1 MADSPKPDDG
11 ESGGNKTY
19 TVVLRCADAH
29 FRVPAGRGILIQPIT
44 SDYGDFELKL
54 LTRTDQ
60 VDGIETPIPREIWI
74 EVTGPAPSL
83 AIAVNIASAT
93 ANNFVRQVA
102 FAANAWHGVIKVHL
116 AYDSSAGRQ
125 EREFF
130 QNWIPD
136 ERGLPRQA
144 REIDPDLMYR
154 LLESIA
160 KASNREKPRIIRAI
174 TQYTDALQYWK
185 LGNDLYAL
193 AHLYMG
199 VEAIT
204 ETVIRWELQRRG
216 LKKRK
221 ELEVELNGPA
231 AESLLLRLA
240 TFFYVLAG
248 GSRKETLGSWAR
260 LELVFRGDKE
270 IYLTAKRASDRLEHG
285 VAAHQ
290 DVQRLAEK
298 CVAKTAMYLRESILF
313 QLQLSESDLD
323 ALTSK
328 PYKQPTNTG
337 GFERQFLATI
347 VSDDDDIAAPGQA
360 YPLVRWEFK
369 LRHFSI
375 AEDGRHK
382 MRVTQNMTPLIG
394 EDAEMRLERVHFA
407 GSTETTH
414 SDVEI
419 KVNKR
424 EPDAS
429 EGGVITALNRPD
441 DAKWLQPLG
450 GLISNCN
457 SIRRLSKFWIH
468 KLSIPIEDDASHFD
482 FSENVRLI
490 SDFLSESGI
499 EVEFVG
505 RCKTEWQRALELD
518 EVRVAFAGATTDGN
532 GLNFFDELFEGQE
545 KAMTDIKALQKL
557 VDKSVE
563 LAQLLVALLD
573 EVLESLGM
581 LSDDGSAEEAKNDT
595 GQG

>member
-1 MADSPKPDDG
+1 MANSPKSDDG
-11 ESGGNKTY
+11 GSGSNKTY

-29 FRVPAGRGILIQPIT
+29 FRVPAGHGILIRPIK

-60 VDGIETPIPREIWI
+60 IDGIETPIPREIWI
-74 EVTGPAPSL
+74 ELTGPAPSL

-93 ANNFVRQVA
+93 ANDFVRQVA
-102 FAANAWHGVIKVHL
+102 FAANAWHGVINVHL

-125 EREFF
+125 ERDFF
-130 QNWIPD
+130 QNWVPD

-154 LLESIA
+154 LLESIT
-160 KASNREKPRIIRAI
+160 KTSQREKPRISRAI

-204 ETVIRWELQRRG
+204 ETVIRAELRRRG

-221 ELEVELNGPA
+221 ELEIELNGPP

-240 TFFYVLAG
+240 TYFYVLAG

-298 CVAKTAMYLRESILF
+298 CVAKTAMYLRESILS
-313 QLQLSESDLD
+313 QLNMSESDLD

-328 PYKQPTNTG
+328 PYEQPTNTG

-347 VSDDDDIAAPGQA
+347 VSDDDEIAAPDQA

-369 LRHFSI
+369 LRDFSI
-375 AEDGRHK
+375 AEDGTQK
-382 MRVTQNMTPLIG
+382 MRVTQNMIPLIG
-394 EDAEMRLERVHFA
+394 ESAEMRLERVHFA

-414 SDVEI
+414 SEVEI
-419 KVNKR
+419 KVDKR
-424 EPDAS
+424 GPDAS
-429 EGGVITALNRPD
+429 GANI
-441 DAKWLQPLG
+441 KLQF
-450 GLISNCN
+450 N
-457 SIRRLSKFWIH
+457 
-468 KLSIPIEDDASHFD
+468 
-482 FSENVRLI
+482 
-490 SDFLSESGI
+490 
-499 EVEFVG
+499 
-505 RCKTEWQRALELD
+505 Q
-518 EVRVAFAGATTDGN
+518 AT
-532 GLNFFDELFEGQE
+532 Q
-545 KAMTDIKALQKL
+545 
-557 VDKSVE
+557 
-563 LAQLLVALLD
+563 
-573 EVLESLGM
+573 
-581 LSDDGSAEEAKNDT
+581 
-595 GQG
+595 